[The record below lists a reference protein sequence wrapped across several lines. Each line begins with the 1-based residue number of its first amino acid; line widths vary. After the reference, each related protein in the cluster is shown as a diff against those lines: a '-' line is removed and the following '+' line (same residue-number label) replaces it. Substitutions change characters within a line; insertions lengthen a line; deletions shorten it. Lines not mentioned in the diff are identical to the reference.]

1 MSCHYL
7 NLQAEYQR
15 KIAQKQAED
24 QEREIQSFQ
33 RQMVCV
39 SVRFVAVSLCRL
51 VFLLKVLLCQCVYI
65 CINSHPAHFTL
76 TCQLHT
82 AGRQRKSDA
91 ADAGKLCC
99 NSKFKI

>member
-39 SVRFVAVSLCRL
+39 SVRFVAVSRCRL
-51 VFLLKVLLCQCVYI
+51 VF
-65 CINSHPAHFTL
+65 FTESI
-76 TCQLHT
+76 
-82 AGRQRKSDA
+82 AV
-91 ADAGKLCC
+91 
-99 NSKFKI
+99 

>member
-1 MSCHYL
+1 LQKQAEQAELMHFMPLSKP
-7 NLQAEYQR
+7 QAEYQR

-51 VFLLKVLLCQCVYI
+51 VF
-65 CINSHPAHFTL
+65 FTESI
-76 TCQLHT
+76 
-82 AGRQRKSDA
+82 AV
-91 ADAGKLCC
+91 
-99 NSKFKI
+99 